1 MKVKLRF
8 ILILMV
14 SITIISGCSLSYYT
28 REITPE
34 EGQRAVE
41 YAISQVGKPYVLG
54 AQDPNIGF
62 DCSGLVVWSYQQVC
76 PNLLFK
82 NQGRI
87 YNDATV
93 EALFSENT
101 ISTLLE
107 QARAGDIVFVRN
119 KDGIVCHCGLFIELT
134 TGERFKI
141 VHASGGLGYVVVE
154 EWALGEEVRGYM
166 IDSIGRLIG
175 TFSRLK

>member
-1 MKVKLRF
+1 MKIKF
-8 ILILMV
+8 LIMLFCL
-14 SITIISGCSLSYYT
+14 SLIWGSGCSISYYT

-34 EGQRAVE
+34 EGQKAVE

-54 AQDPNIGF
+54 AQSPDVGF
-62 DCSGLVVWSYQQVC
+62 DCSGLVVWGYQQVC

-82 NQGRI
+82 NQGKI

-101 ISTLLE
+101 IPIPLE

-119 KDGIVCHCGLFIELT
+119 KDGIVCHCGLFIEPT
-134 TGERFKI
+134 IEGHFKV
-141 VHASGGLGYVVVE
+141 VHASGGLGYVVIE
-154 EWALGEEVRGYM
+154 EWALGEEVRGY
-166 IDSIGRLIG
+166 IVHSIGRLYE
-175 TFSRLK
+175 TFKE